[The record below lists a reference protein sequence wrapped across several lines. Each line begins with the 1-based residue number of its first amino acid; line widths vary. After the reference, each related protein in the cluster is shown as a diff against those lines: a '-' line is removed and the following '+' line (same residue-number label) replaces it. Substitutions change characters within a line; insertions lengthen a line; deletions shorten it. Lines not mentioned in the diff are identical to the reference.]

1 MTEPQQV
8 WVMPP
13 EPEQVWVMPLQ
24 QEDLVPLPALSFRPA
39 ADRRFLSFY
48 DRHKKVFLPPREEP
62 IIEHYATFEDCRA
75 QMLIVKKGLLE
86 QLHARTRETAQI
98 IEHLRTIPTADF
110 PDVIREA
117 REAEQEQ
124 EEKAQGR
131 QEEKAQAEQVKTDP
145 KRPSRRN

>member
-13 EPEQVWVMPLQ
+13 EP
-24 QEDLVPLPALSFRPA
+24 DDIAPLPALLHEREDGLHLLA
-39 ADRRFLSFY
+39 FY
-48 DRHKKVFLPPREEP
+48 DRRKKAFDTP
-62 IIEHYATFEDCRA
+62 IENPAWDHHATFEDCRA

-110 PDVIREA
+110 PDVIREV